1 MRVGPQADQKRQLG
15 GPASPLGALPGCCSV
30 CGIACIEGTAGRKT
44 CRSGLFR
51 PGRVRGL
58 SEPKCLFRHYSL
70 LVATVL
76 EHRLVTPGEVAEPSL
91 APFHVYLVADWL
103 SKASS
108 FPGLQL
114 ADLTVLQPTQQIPN
128 SKWVASLLPS
138 LGLASAAVWL
148 KDLRASQLQPS
159 FAVDLHC
166 SY

>member
-1 MRVGPQADQKRQLG
+1 MASLALRERPDVKLVDLVCLG
-15 GPASPLGALPGCCSV
+15 RG
-30 CGIACIEGTAGRKT
+30 E
-44 CRSGLFR
+44 FW
-51 PGRVRGL
+51 GL
-58 SEPKCLFRHYSL
+58 SVPKCLFRHYSL
-70 LVATVL
+70 LVAIVL
-76 EHRLVTPGEVAEPSL
+76 EHRLATPGEVAEPSL

-138 LGLASAAVWL
+138 CGLVSAAVWL

-159 FAVDLHC
+159 FACCLTVLTDLLPWTV
-166 SY
+166 S